1 MGEAAREMNIFN
13 VDPKIGSESGRVATK
28 STFVTARIFGDKLDI
43 FVELVLACHLICT
56 SQSDFGALSRFL
68 CNHCIVCTGT
78 IGLYDCPHLRHNL
91 FLSFLY

>member
-28 STFVTARIFGDKLDI
+28 STFVTARIFSDKLNI
-43 FVELVLACHLICT
+43 VVELVLGCYLICT
-56 SQSDFGALSRFL
+56 SRSDFGALSRFL

-78 IGLYDCPHLRHNL
+78 T
-91 FLSFLY
+91 

>member
-28 STFVTARIFGDKLDI
+28 STFVTARIFGDKL
-43 FVELVLACHLICT
+43 VLACYLICN
-56 SQSDFGALSRFL
+56 SYSDFGALSRFL

-78 IGLYDCPHLRHNL
+78 TGLYD
-91 FLSFLY
+91 